1 MTEDLTFADTRKS
14 SYSFSSSCVFSLVSP
29 DDVCVDRKYSPLS
42 CNQSM
47 ACVESTFK
55 KMQKP
60 FHVFI
65 YKLIFDIF
73 SIFSSAQIT
82 DKLVH
87 YKRLLGWK
95 KEVYLIVLNVQ
106 F

>member
-1 MTEDLTFADTRKS
+1 MFHKNMKVWDNMTVSIWWQKFEKLPSMTEDLTFADTRKS
-14 SYSFSSSCVFSLVSP
+14 SYSFSSSWDFSPVSP
-29 DDVCVDRKYSPLS
+29 GDVCVDRKYSPLS

-65 YKLIFDIF
+65 YNLIFLYF
-73 SIFSSAQIT
+73 
-82 DKLVH
+82 
-87 YKRLLGWK
+87 
-95 KEVYLIVLNVQ
+95 
-106 F
+106 